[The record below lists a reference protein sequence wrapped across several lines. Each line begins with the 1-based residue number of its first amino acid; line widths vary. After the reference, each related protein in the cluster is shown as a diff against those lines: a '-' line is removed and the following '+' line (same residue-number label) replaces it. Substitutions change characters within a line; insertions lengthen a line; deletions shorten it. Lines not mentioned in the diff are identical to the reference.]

1 MRSIKEITFR
11 VRQEAANLYLW
22 LARPEFTG
30 EAPEVLALPSHHAVV
45 EALRGSEY
53 AASVEA
59 IANNLLA
66 HRFPLLGVTID
77 TGKEIHWRRDYMHG
91 KESGLDYFRRIP
103 YLDFAAIGDHKF
115 IWELNRHQHLV
126 LLAQAYQFTGNA
138 AFANEVFTQL
148 ESWLE
153 QNPFQRGINWAS
165 ALEVAFRALSWIW
178 IYHLVADKM
187 QPDFKRRFLSALY
200 QHGLHLSEN
209 LSVYFSPNTHLLGEA
224 VALHAIGT
232 LFSGFRGAKKWRKVS
247 AEIVRGQLAFQ
258 VKSDGS
264 HFEQSS
270 YYHVYALDLFLF
282 FYLMDGRPREF
293 EPALLRMADY
303 LHWLLGS
310 SRSIACFGDDD
321 GGRLFHPYGSRNQ
334 FGRATLTT
342 CGILFEKENWMGPSA
357 QIAEQAAWWL
367 GVESLA
373 RARAQQAIP
382 PGGRL
387 FKDSGALFLQCG
399 DLSLQMDAGP
409 FGWAGAGHS
418 HADTL
423 SIVLW
428 RQGAEVLVDPG
439 TFTYIG
445 DPAQRN
451 WFRGTPAHN
460 TICIDGMDQASSAGP
475 FRWATKPEVQLT
487 AWGQTAEG
495 GFADAVCRYAGFTHR
510 RRVLLEAERLLVL
523 DEMDGPAGEH
533 TCRQNWQLGAAA
545 DRVRFVFSDPAVH
558 EPSQISHAYGEKKPS
573 TALAAKTSRTF
584 PLSMFMM
591 LRIDG
596 ESEIS
601 LAEAR
606 AIFDQKAVTLSNLKC
621 QTQSPDKLEEA
632 LYAVK
637 GTSTFE

>member
-1 MRSIKEITFR
+1 MRSIREITFR

-22 LARPEFTG
+22 LARPEFVG
-30 EAPEVLALPSHHAVV
+30 EAPSVLAQPDHHAVV
-45 EALRGSEY
+45 DALRGSEY
-53 AASVEA
+53 ARSVEA
-59 IANNLLA
+59 IANDLLA

-77 TGKEIHWRRDYMHG
+77 TGSEIHWRRDYVHG

-103 YLDFAAIGDHKF
+103 YLDFAAVGDHKF

-126 LLAQAYQFTGNA
+126 LLAQAHQFTGNA

-178 IYHLVADKM
+178 IYHFLADKM
-187 QPDFKRRFLSALY
+187 HPDFKRRFLTALY

-232 LFSGFRGAKKWRKVS
+232 LFPSFPRAKKWRERS

-258 VKSDGS
+258 VKPDGS
-264 HFEQSS
+264 HFEQST
-270 YYHVYALDLFLF
+270 YYHVYALDFFLF

-303 LHWLLGS
+303 LDWLLGS

-321 GGRLFHPYGSRNQ
+321 GGRFFHPYGQRNQ

-342 CGILFEKENWMGPSA
+342 CGILFRKENWIGTSG

-367 GVESLA
+367 GTAPNRDHEQTVPS
-373 RARAQQAIP
+373 
-382 PGGRL
+382 GGR
-387 FKDSGALFLQCG
+387 FFEDSGALFLQSG
-399 DLSLQMDAGP
+399 ELSLQMDAGP
-409 FGWAGAGHS
+409 FGWGGAGHS

-423 SIVLW
+423 SIVVW
-428 RQGAEVLVDPG
+428 RQGEEVLVDPG

-460 TICIDGMDQASSAGP
+460 AICIDGMDQAASAGP
-475 FRWATKPEVQLT
+475 FRWTTKPEVQLT

-510 RRVLLEAERLLVL
+510 RRILLEAERLLVL
-523 DEMDGPAGEH
+523 DDMEGPPGEH
-533 TCRQNWQLGAAA
+533 TCRQNWQLGIAA
-545 DRVRFVFSDPAVH
+545 DRVRFVFSDPAIG
-558 EPSQISHAYGEKKPS
+558 EPSQISQTYGKKEPS
-573 TALAAKTSRTF
+573 TALAAKTSGTF

-591 LRIDG
+591 LQING
-596 ESEIS
+596 ESAMS
-601 LAEAR
+601 LDEAR
-606 AIFDQKAVTLSNLKC
+606 AIFDQKAATLSNLKC

-637 GTSTFE
+637 GIPTFE